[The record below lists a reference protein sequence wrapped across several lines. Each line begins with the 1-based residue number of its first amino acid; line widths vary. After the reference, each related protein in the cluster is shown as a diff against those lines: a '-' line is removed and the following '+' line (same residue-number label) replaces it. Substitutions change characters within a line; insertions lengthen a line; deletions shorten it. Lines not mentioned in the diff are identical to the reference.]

1 MKVLSFLVLVS
12 TLLLASCGQPS
23 SSQSGSRTQNGQQ
36 QASSASGQAVNVVAV
51 ESQTLNTVLALPAQ
65 IIPYQI
71 VDIYPKVTG
80 FIEMIRVDRGSHVR
94 AGEVIIRLS
103 APELAS
109 QRAQAEVN
117 IQTAQSQLSA
127 AQAKF
132 TSDEGTYQHLATAA
146 KTPGVVAGNDLQVSE
161 QSAAAD
167 RAQVQA
173 ATNNV
178 QAAQDALH
186 SVKQLESYLEIRAP
200 FNGVVTSRN
209 LHSGAL
215 VGPASG
221 TAGAPPI
228 VQIEDLDRLRL
239 VVPVPE
245 AYATGI
251 REGQQATFSVPTYP
265 GRTFHAPV
273 ARIAHDV
280 AQNTRTMAVELE
292 VRNRGGQITPGS
304 FATVE
309 WPIQRSYP
317 TLFVPVTAITT
328 NLQRTFVV
336 RVRQGK
342 TEWVD
347 VTTGVTVGGK
357 TEVFGDVQA
366 GDQVVMR
373 ATDELAPG
381 TSVVAH
387 QVESG
392 S

>member
-1 MKVLSFLVLVS
+1 MKPLSFLVLVS
-12 TLLLASCGQPS
+12 TLLLASCDQPPP
-23 SSQSGSRTQNGQQ
+23 SQAGSQTQNGQQ
-36 QASSASGQAVNVVAV
+36 QASSASRQAVSVVAV
-51 ESQTLNTVLALPAQ
+51 ESQKLDTVLALPAQ

-103 APELAS
+103 APELAA
-109 QRAQAEVN
+109 QRAQAEAN

-127 AQAKF
+127 AQAKLA
-132 TSDEGTYQHLATAA
+132 SDEGTYQHLAAAA
-146 KTPGVVAGNDLQVSE
+146 KTPGVVAGNDLLVAE
-161 QSAAAD
+161 QAAAAD
-167 RAQVQA
+167 RAQAQA

-178 QAAQDALH
+178 QAAQDALR

-200 FNGVVTSRN
+200 FNGVVTLRN
-209 LHSGAL
+209 LHQGAL

-221 TAGAPPI
+221 TGAQPI
-228 VQIEDLDRLRL
+228 VQIEDLERLRL

-245 AYATGI
+245 AYAADI
-251 REGQQATFSVPTYP
+251 REGQQAAFKVPTYP

-292 VRNRGGQITPGS
+292 VRNPDAQITPGS

-317 TLFVPVTAITT
+317 TLFVPATAITT

-347 VTTGVTVGGK
+347 VTSGVTVNGK
-357 TEVFGDVQA
+357 TEVFGDVKA

>member
-1 MKVLSFLVLVS
+1 MKPLSFLVLVS
-12 TLLLASCGQPS
+12 TLLLASCDQPS
-23 SSQSGSRTQNGQQ
+23 PSQAGSQTQNGQQ
-36 QASSASGQAVNVVAV
+36 QASSASGQAVSVVAV
-51 ESQTLNTVLALPAQ
+51 ESQKLDTVLALPAQ

-103 APELAS
+103 APELAA
-109 QRAQAEVN
+109 QRAQAEAN

-127 AQAKF
+127 AQAKLA
-132 TSDEGTYQHLATAA
+132 SDEGTYQHLAAAA
-146 KTPGVVAGNDLQVSE
+146 KTPGVVAGNDLLVAE
-161 QSAAAD
+161 QAAAAD
-167 RAQVQA
+167 RAQAQA

-178 QAAQDALH
+178 QAAQDALR

-200 FNGVVTSRN
+200 FNGVVTLRN
-209 LHSGAL
+209 LHQGAL

-221 TAGAPPI
+221 TGAQPI
-228 VQIEDLDRLRL
+228 VQIEDLERLRL

-245 AYATGI
+245 AYAADI
-251 REGQQATFSVPTYP
+251 REGQQAAFKVPTYP

-292 VRNRGGQITPGS
+292 VRNPDAQITPGT

-317 TLFVPVTAITT
+317 TLFVPATAITT

-347 VTTGVTVGGK
+347 VTSGVTVNGK
-357 TEVFGDVQA
+357 TEVFGDVKA

>member
-1 MKVLSFLVLVS
+1 MRLLSFFALVS

-23 SSQSGSRTQNGQQ
+23 PSQAGSQTENGQQ
-36 QASSASGQAVNVVAV
+36 QASSAPAVSVVAV
-51 ESQTLNTVLALPAQ
+51 ESQKLNTVLALPAQ
-65 IIPYQI
+65 IIPYEI

-80 FIEMIRVDRGSHVR
+80 FIDMIRVDRGSHVR

-103 APELAS
+103 APELFA
-109 QRAQAEVN
+109 QRAQAEAAC
-117 IQTAQSQLSA
+117 QAAQSQLSA
-127 AQAKF
+127 AQAKLA
-132 TSDEGTYQHLATAA
+132 SDEGTYQHLSAAA
-146 KTPGVVAGNDLQVSE
+146 KTPGVVAGNDLQVAE
-161 QSAAAD
+161 QGAAAD
-167 RAQVQA
+167 RAQVEA
-173 ATNNV
+173 ATNNI
-178 QAAQDALH
+178 QAAQDALR

-200 FNGVVTSRN
+200 FNGVVTLRN

-221 TAGAPPI
+221 TGAQPI

-245 AYATGI
+245 AYAAGI
-251 REGQQATFSVPTYP
+251 HEGQQVAFSVPTYP

-292 VRNRGGQITPGS
+292 VRNPDGQITPGS

-317 TLFVPVTAITT
+317 TLFVPATAITT

-347 VTTGVTVGGK
+347 VTTGVTVNGR
-357 TEVFGDVQA
+357 TEVFGDVKA